1 MAKIIL
7 PDGRVELMYMIKIE
21 GTPFNA
27 LVSGSNTDEPVTEDT
42 MLLAIF
48 YEGQQIPANVI
59 KAAGV
64 SMPCKVKELPETL
77 EFDCMVWLGR

>member
-7 PDGRVELMYMIKIE
+7 PDGRIEHMYMVKIE

-27 LVSGSNTDEPVTEDT
+27 LVSGFNTNEPVTEDT
-42 MLLAIF
+42 MLLAVF
-48 YEGQQIPANVI
+48 YEGQQIPADVI

-64 SMPCKVKELPETL
+64 SIPCKVKELPETL
-77 EFDCMVWLGR
+77 EFDCMIWLGR

>member
-1 MAKIIL
+1 
-7 PDGRVELMYMIKIE
+7 MYMVKIE

-27 LVSGSNTDEPVTEDT
+27 LVSSWDTNAPVTEDT
-42 MLLAIF
+42 MLLAVF
-48 YEGQQIPANVI
+48 YEGQQIPADVI

-64 SMPCKVKELPETL
+64 SIPCKVKELPETL